1 MECLDCNWFL
11 SSTQSFLDKSFNK
24 NDSIH
29 HPAFSLTHSLTHTL
43 ILALNELGLEILW
56 ETGSTGSG
64 HGRWWPAEKHPEA
77 PCQDWILAGCD
88 LARGSDQGGIGYQSD
103 HSFRPRPATPSHFWS
118 LWNLGNGIG
127 TSTLSISLPFFHTEH
142 FLFVTFDTTASCP
155 FFFYYFSTCRALN
168 CATALVNSLNPTS
181 MMTST

>member
-24 NDSIH
+24 KDSIH

-77 PCQDWILAGCD
+77 PCQGWILAGCD

-127 TSTLSISLPFFHTEH
+127 TSTLYQFPSLFSTRSTS
-142 FLFVTFDTTASCP
+142 FLLLLIPVLVV
-155 FFFYYFSTCRALN
+155 FFFFLTTFYLPR
-168 CATALVNSLNPTS
+168 P
-181 MMTST
+181 